1 LAVALSTPLA
11 KVSQTQRDATAT
23 FSFLEEEEE
32 EDLAGD
38 FGQGVVK
45 KALSEHKPP
54 KASLSR
60 CHSLLPIGIDLI
72 IPRPDRTGPWL
83 GTQGTVR
90 RGRHQ

>member
-38 FGQGVVK
+38 FGTAARLLGASGSGQKGSLGAQATQGQFV
-45 KALSEHKPP
+45 
-54 KASLSR
+54 
-60 CHSLLPIGIDLI
+60 
-72 IPRPDRTGPWL
+72 PRP
-83 GTQGTVR
+83 
-90 RGRHQ
+90 

>member
-38 FGQGVVK
+38 FGTAARLLG
-45 KALSEHKPP
+45 
-54 KASLSR
+54 ASGSGQKG
-60 CHSLLPIGIDLI
+60 SLGAQA
-72 IPRPDRTGPWL
+72 
-83 GTQGTVR
+83 TQGQFVPLP
-90 RGRHQ
+90 